1 MKQLLVSLASL
12 DTTVHETRDGIVSD
26 IQSSFRQTECSNEQN
41 QISHIAEEAS
51 SRVSLRNV
59 SGRSFDDRSNGHTR
73 SSQSLNEA
81 HSMQAEHGSGPVLSP
96 LFASDSR
103 TARITL
109 MRSSCVACG
118 YPDSRQLN
126 LKSPN
131 FLNSILGSLFVGY
144 RTSPWSK
151 QACDHID
158 CRQASTTLTYTYIF
172 PQWLLNRVF
181 FSKMVY
187 NSSRGPELCLR
198 VMRVRPADADI
209 FLALWTHVP
218 HSSRL
223 DHVKRLLNDGQG
235 SVLDVGPDNYSVL
248 SVS

>member
-1 MKQLLVSLASL
+1 MKQLSVSLTCL

-26 IQSSFRQTECSNEQN
+26 IQSSFRQTDCINEQN

-51 SRVSLRNV
+51 SRVSLRDV
-59 SGRSFDDRSNGHTR
+59 SGRSFNDRSNGHTR
-73 SSQSLNEA
+73 SSRSLNEA
-81 HSMQAEHGSGPVLSP
+81 YSIQAEHESGPVLSP

-144 RTSPWSK
+144 RVLPWSK

-158 CRQASTTLTYTYIF
+158 CRQDSTTLTYTYIF

-198 VMRVRPADADI
+198 VMRVRPNDADI
-209 FLALWTHVP
+209 FLVLGTYVP

-223 DHVKRLLNDGQG
+223 DHMKRLLNDGKG
-235 SVLDVGPDNYSVL
+235 SVLDVLANNQSML
-248 SVS
+248 RVS